1 MKKRFIKITAI
12 LLTLTMAVGL
22 SACGDSSTS
31 AGKTEDTKAESK
43 VAGDDSNLN
52 EVGTYP
58 IVKEPIEMSVF
69 TMAMPNVADLA
80 TNDFT
85 KYMEEKTGIKLTF
98 QTGTR
103 DDWRDKLNMA
113 LQSGDYPDVIL
124 GVDPNFA
131 KYGVKEGVIIQ
142 LDDLIEKNMPN
153 YMKTMS
159 QYMDLTRQTDG
170 HIYSIAEINDCYH
183 CMYGRKMWINKK
195 YLDQMGMEIPTT
207 TEEFAEVCKKF
218 KEMKPDGI
226 AIAGSNAD
234 NGWYSNF
241 DEWMMGSFILDP
253 GKQQPVRDKTAVT
266 ADGKVVCVAT
276 DDKYKAGLKYMNE
289 LYKAGYIYDGN
300 FTQTGEQ
307 VKTLVNQED
316 EPVLCFPAGTLSDMV
331 DPASNNEFYRDY
343 VAMSPVK
350 GPDGTQISPF
360 FKYSGV
366 DEFGF
371 SITDKCKDPAA
382 ALRWVDTFFS
392 ETGDLCSQYGA
403 EEGKDWVL
411 NPEGEVGLNGKP
423 ALYKV
428 VNVYSAEPQNH
439 DWQDIGIRVA
449 PAEYRLGQAVDANV
463 DTGTAEGLEKMLF
476 EATKN
481 LYEPYAQKEGELD
494 VLPTLKLTDQEATDI
509 QTIRV
514 EVTKFIAENQ
524 VAFITG
530 QKDIDKEWDNFKKGL
545 DGAGLQTLL
554 QTYQTAYERQTE
566 TAK

>member
-1 MKKRFIKITAI
+1 MRKRFVKITA
-12 LLTLTMAVGL
+12 LLLSLTMAVSL
-22 SACGDSSTS
+22 SACGGSTDSVDSKD
-31 AGKTEDTKAESK
+31 AKTESNAVSDE
-43 VAGDDSNLN
+43 SNLN

-69 TMAMPNVADLA
+69 TMTMPNVEDLA

-124 GVDPNFA
+124 GVDPNLA

-153 YMKTMS
+153 YMKMMS

-183 CMYGRKMWINKK
+183 CMYARKMWVNKK
-195 YLDQMGMEIPTT
+195 YLDAMGVDIPTT
-207 TEEFAEVCKKF
+207 TEEFMEVCKKF
-218 KEMKPDGI
+218 KEYKPDGI
-226 AIAGSNAD
+226 AIAGANAK
-234 NGWYSNF
+234 NGWYANF
-241 DEWMMGSFILDP
+241 EEWMMGSFILDP
-253 GKQQPVRDKTAVT
+253 GKQQAVRDKTAVT
-266 ADGKVVCVAT
+266 PEGKVVCVAT
-276 DDKYKAGLKYMNE
+276 DDKYKEGLKYMSE
-289 LYKAGYIYDGN
+289 LYKQGYIYDGD
-300 FTQTGEQ
+300 FTQTQEQ
-307 VKTLVNQED
+307 VRTLMNQED
-316 EPVLCFPAGTLSDMV
+316 EPVLFVPAGTLSDV
-331 DPASNNEFYRDY
+331 IDPAENNEFYRDY

-350 GPDGTQISPF
+350 GPDGTQITPF

-366 DEFGF
+366 DEFGLC
-371 SITDKCKDPAA
+371 ITDKCKDPAA
-382 ALRWVDTFFS
+382 ALRWVDTFFT

-403 EEGKDWVL
+403 EEGKDWEL

-428 VNVYSAEPQNH
+428 LNAYSPDTQNH

-449 PAEYRLGQAVDANV
+449 PADYRLGQAVDPNV
-463 DTGTAEGLEKMLF
+463 DIGSAEGLEKMLY
-476 EATKN
+476 EASKN
-481 LYEPYAQKEGELD
+481 LQEPYAQKEGELD
-494 VLPTLKLTDQEATDI
+494 IMPQLKLTDQEATDI
-509 QTIRV
+509 QTVGV
-514 EVTKFIAENQ
+514 EVEKYIAENQ

-530 QKDIDKEWDNFKKGL
+530 QKDLDKDWESFKQGL
-545 DGAGLQTLL
+545 DNAGLQTLL
-554 QTYQTAYERQTE
+554 GVYQTAYERQMG
-566 TAK
+566 KDK